1 MSKPWKGDEA
11 MYKYF
16 RLVTVFIL
24 LLSILLNKSLIAQL
38 EEQSF
43 KDNTIENGGEYLL
56 NQVAANY
63 LDGARKFYEKILET
77 DSTNYDALTNL
88 GVIYQQTGDEK
99 KSLQYF
105 EKAVKFNPRKSRA
118 YHNLGI
124 LNSIMGRL
132 DDAIVNL
139 NKAAA
144 IDLTSPN
151 SVRQLGIIYLQNE
164 MFSEAIEAFQCA
176 LKRDYF
182 NTESRLGKALAF
194 WSLKEYDSVLAEINE
209 MQSLGLRFNR
219 MELLLA
225 DVYFKKND
233 YEKAMK
239 YAKLDET
246 ENSSQAEGH
255 YLLGVLYKMTGEKDK
270 AEFEFEEA
278 FTIAGENTNV
288 SLEFDIKTF
297 LKPKEDKKI
306 KR

>member
-24 LLSILLNKSLIAQL
+24 LLSIILNKSLFAQQD
-38 EEQSF
+38 EQNTE
-43 KDNTIENGGEYLL
+43 DNKIGKAVEYFLG
-56 NQVAANY
+56 QIVTEKNY
-63 LDGARKFYEKILET
+63 FDSIRNFYERVLEI

-88 GVIYQQTGDEK
+88 GVIYQQKGDME
-99 KSLQYF
+99 KSLGYF
-105 EKAVKFNPRKSRA
+105 EKAVKFHPQKSRV

-124 LNSIMGRL
+124 LNSIMRRL
-132 DDAIVNL
+132 DNAIINL
-139 NKAAA
+139 NIASELDA
-144 IDLTSPN
+144 TN
-151 SVRQLGIIYLQNE
+151 SNSIRVLGIIYLQNE
-164 MFSEAIEAFQCA
+164 MFSEAIETFQRA
-176 LKRDYF
+176 LSRDYF
-182 NTESRLGKALAF
+182 DTESRLGKALAY
-194 WSLKEYDSVLAEINE
+194 WSQKDYDKVLDEINE

-255 YLLGVLYKMTGEKDK
+255 YLLGVLYELKDEKEK
-270 AEFEFEEA
+270 AKNEFEEA
-278 FTIAGENTNV
+278 SAITRQNPKARLEFSINTFFNGGEN
-288 SLEFDIKTF
+288 
-297 LKPKEDKKI
+297 
-306 KR
+306 

>member
-77 DSTNYDALTNL
+77 DSTYYDALTNL
-88 GVIYQQTGDEK
+88 GVIQRQMGDLE
-99 KSLQYF
+99 KSLNYF
-105 EKAVKFNPRKSRA
+105 EKAVRFHPNKSRA

-124 LNSIMGRL
+124 LNSIIGRL
-132 DDAIVNL
+132 DDAIINL
-139 NKAAA
+139 NKAA
-144 IDLTSPN
+144 DLDATN
-151 SVRQLGIIYLQNE
+151 SNSMRALGIIYLQNE
-164 MFSEAIEAFQCA
+164 MFTEAIETFLRA
-176 LKRDYF
+176 LSRDYF
-182 NTESRLGKALAF
+182 DTESRFGKALAY
-194 WSLKEYDSVLAEINE
+194 WSLKDYDNVLAEINE
-209 MQSLGLRFNR
+209 MQTLGIRFNR

-255 YLLGVLYKMTGEKDK
+255 YMLGVLYKMTGENDK

-278 FTIAGENTNV
+278 FTIAGQNTNV
-288 SLEFDIKTF
+288 SLEFNIKTF
-297 LKPKEDKKI
+297 LKTKEE
-306 KR
+306 